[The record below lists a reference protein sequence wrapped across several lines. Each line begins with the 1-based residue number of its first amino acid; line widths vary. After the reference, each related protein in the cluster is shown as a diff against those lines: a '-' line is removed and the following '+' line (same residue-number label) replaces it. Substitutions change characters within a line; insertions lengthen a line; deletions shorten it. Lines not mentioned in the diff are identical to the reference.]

1 MGALP
6 GFYQVFFGA
15 VGASPARFVVAVG
28 LSLLLGAAHGVSPG
42 HGKTLVV
49 ASLLG
54 SRGSLGRAL
63 LLAVSVAVT
72 HTIGVLLLAGVVLVL
87 NDALL
92 PDQLTPWLT
101 LLASMLVVV
110 FGIDLT
116 RRAVRARTRLDLE
129 PDYDHGHGH
138 PHMHPHPSIHPHDHR
153 EVAAD
158 LIEAGAT
165 HDRATALATGLDL
178 GRGYTVLVGIVGG
191 FVPNTTA
198 LIVLTMAISFGQVAL
213 GLLLVACFGV
223 GMALLLV
230 AVGVGAILLRRRGGD
245 ASLRSQSLARLVG
258 MLPTAS
264 GVAVMAVGLFLTFE
278 AFGNLRLG

>member
-15 VGASPARFVVAVG
+15 MGASPARLVAAVG
-28 LSLLLGAAHGVSPG
+28 LSLLLGVAHAVSPG

-72 HTIGVLLLAGVVLVL
+72 HTIGVLALAGVVLAL

-101 LLASMLVVV
+101 LLASLLVVV
-110 FGIDLT
+110 FGVDLT
-116 RRAVRARTRLDLE
+116 RRAVRARGR
-129 PDYDHGHGH
+129 PDAGHDHV
-138 PHMHPHPSIHPHDHR
+138 HPHPHVHPHAHDGEDL
-153 EVAAD
+153 EVTDPDAAGVAH
-158 LIEAGAT
+158 LHPPAS
-165 HDRATALATGLDL
+165 ATGLDL

-230 AVGVGAILLRRRGGD
+230 AVGVGAVLVRRRGSD
-245 ASLRSQSLARLVG
+245 ASFGSPGLARLVEA
-258 MLPTAS
+258 LPTAS

-278 AFGNLRLG
+278 ASGNLRLG